1 LYFILACFRFIKHIP
16 EMDGPGREEIYLK
29 VNYLFKLIPFN
40 KRNKIRKQLK
50 SQYLNITGF

>member
-1 LYFILACFRFIKHIP
+1 
-16 EMDGPGREEIYLK
+16 MDGPGREEIYLK